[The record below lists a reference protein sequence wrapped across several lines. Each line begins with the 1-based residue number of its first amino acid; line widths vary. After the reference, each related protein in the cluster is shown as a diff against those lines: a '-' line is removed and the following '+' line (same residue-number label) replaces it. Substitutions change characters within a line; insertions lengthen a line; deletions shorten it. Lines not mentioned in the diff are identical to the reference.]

1 MRFFITFSFYF
12 LKGKAFSVCINNKT
26 VGYMTKVY
34 LLLLSIYFLSI
45 TTVVAQDSIKK
56 AAPQSAGVVAQ
67 DSIKKGAPQPAD
79 TLKKS
84 IVPGSSK
91 TNVPDTTVKRGS
103 TIDAGI
109 GVAVS
114 PSTLRFNLK
123 PGNAQTKTI
132 KVTNDTKVAKKFN
145 VTVQEFRA
153 SELGKPVYSKIGESK
168 FGLAKWLN
176 ISPSYIE
183 LRAGEK
189 KNINVQLDIPDVDS
203 AAIAGWVIIAIDEV
217 RDRAPLDQSSTN
229 KNTLALGIV
238 PSIGFGVYVFQN
250 PPEVNNHNVEITSFK
265 YNETGNKRIV
275 EMECKNIGNGIGFC
289 SNYLELINLT
299 TGEQTKLPIKQVTI
313 LPGFVRKF
321 YFELSS
327 TLKPGKYSAAGVLD
341 FGSKEYVQTAELEF
355 LIQ

>member
-1 MRFFITFSFYF
+1 
-12 LKGKAFSVCINNKT
+12 
-26 VGYMTKVY
+26 MTKVY

-56 AAPQSAGVVAQ
+56 AAPQS
-67 DSIKKGAPQPAD
+67 AD

-153 SELGKPVYSKIGESK
+153 SELGKPVYSK
-168 FGLAKWLN
+168 